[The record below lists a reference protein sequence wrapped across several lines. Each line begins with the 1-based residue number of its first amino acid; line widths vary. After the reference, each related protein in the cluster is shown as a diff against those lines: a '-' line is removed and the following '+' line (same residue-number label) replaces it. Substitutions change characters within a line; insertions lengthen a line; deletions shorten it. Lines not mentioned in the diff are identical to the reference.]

1 VNLGVALG
9 LRLAGALVGAW
20 LAFGFARVDVGV
32 TAGAGG
38 GLGRDGG
45 GGVGWA
51 GGQGGQGGGGVG
63 GWCGSGAAGEGV
75 RPSRSA
81 LTFGPWRVRARWGC
95 RHVRMMGEKGGVW
108 GLGVI

>member
-1 VNLGVALG
+1 MNLGVALG
-9 LRLAGALVGAW
+9 LRLAGALAGPW

-38 GLGRDGG
+38 ELGRDSA
-45 GGVGWA
+45 GGVGLA
-51 GGQGGQGGGGVG
+51 GRHGRGGVG

-81 LTFGPWRVRARWGC
+81 LTFGPWRVRARWEC